1 MADINDRDIV
11 NGLKASK
18 PEYQKLLV
26 DNYAGL
32 LLSIVMQRGLSR
44 EDGMEVVNDTFYK
57 ATKNIER
64 FDIDR
69 DTKLLAWLKRIAI
82 NTATD
87 KYRQTEKSPI
97 SESIEDRIERGIQD
111 FEGLWQD
118 SDNPDSETSLL
129 SKKILGEAL
138 KSLSDTDQKIL
149 MGRACGQQY
158 KEISIALSKNENAV
172 KVAHHRALNRLK
184 EKYIN
189 LLESHVDKDEVA
201 ALKAYLYKGDAN
213 EKTAN

>member
-1 MADINDRDIV
+1 MADKNDRDLV
-11 NGLKASK
+11 NGLKANNPK
-18 PEYQKLLV
+18 YQKLFV

-57 ATKNIER
+57 ATKNIGM

-69 DTKLLAWLKRIAI
+69 DTKLLAWLKRIAT

-97 SESIEDRIERGIQD
+97 SESIEDRVERGIQD
-111 FEGLWQD
+111 RESLWQD
-118 SDNPDSETSLL
+118 SDTPESETGIL
-129 SKKILGEAL
+129 SKKLLREGL
-138 KSLSDTDQKIL
+138 KSLSDIDKKTL

-158 KEISIALSKNENAV
+158 KEISIALNKNENAV
-172 KVAHHRALNRLK
+172 KVAHHRALKKLK

-189 LLESHVDKDEVA
+189 LLESHEDKDEVA
-201 ALKAYLYKGDAN
+201 ALKAYLYSGDIN
-213 EKTAN
+213 EKAAN